1 VITLKRYD
9 IGCKSVLTTNRKSHM
24 GFYLVPL
31 VVTLND
37 IERCNSPYFA
47 YFTEFGSF
55 GKSVLSKWLK
65 TDL

>member
-1 VITLKRYD
+1 
-9 IGCKSVLTTNRKSHM
+9 M